1 MPYFLTCVE
10 KRSVTRER
18 QSQMTLTFLFA
29 EMPVDYSVKWRMRDR
44 QERKQRERQRRGKK
58 QPKNQN
64 RIILRGKQT
73 IWISTDIPKNIFS
86 CIYRQ
91 VFVTV
96 AVRSSS
102 MTLGLVFIAWL
113 NELWVILQNVWSS
126 YMNTVC
132 VFLLEG
138 RGEVAVGSL
147 TQTSTPLNRLLLG
160 CLSPLTCPVARSLK
174 TGTG

>member
-1 MPYFLTCVE
+1 
-10 KRSVTRER
+10 
-18 QSQMTLTFLFA
+18 
-29 EMPVDYSVKWRMRDR
+29 
-44 QERKQRERQRRGKK
+44 
-58 QPKNQN
+58 
-64 RIILRGKQT
+64 
-73 IWISTDIPKNIFS
+73 
-86 CIYRQ
+86 
-91 VFVTV
+91 
-96 AVRSSS
+96 

-113 NELWVILQNVWSS
+113 NELWVILRNVWSS

>member
-1 MPYFLTCVE
+1 MCRE
-10 KRSVTRER
+10 KISNSRKTKSNDLDISFRRNASRLFSQVKNER
-18 QSQMTLTFLFA
+18 QAGEETEGET
-29 EMPVDYSVKWRMRDR
+29 EK
-44 QERKQRERQRRGKK
+44 GKK

-113 NELWVILQNVWSS
+113 NELWVILRNVWSS